1 MYVCLDVAVAGLG
14 AGSGP
19 TEHVGLYPGSTCNGL
34 RIPAI
39 NRGNLLGVLSAIS
52 SSSIHVTAGMASLS
66 AAAPIGGP
74 CTRMDT

>member
-1 MYVCLDVAVAGLG
+1 MAFFVFEEINLSFVGSYFGCFNMYAVAGLG

-39 NRGNLLGVLSAIS
+39 IRGNLLGCSRLSAR
-52 SSSIHVTAGMASLS
+52 A
-66 AAAPIGGP
+66 
-74 CTRMDT
+74 